1 MISFVNVCLDDD
13 MPEYMN
19 GLIRCGSVISEDE
32 NGKETDHQDLIDNTE
47 YHSSDELIKDIAN
60 RLNVRTDI
68 VEISS

>member
-1 MISFVNVCLDDD
+1 MISFVNIYLDDN

-19 GLIRCGSVISEDE
+19 GLMRCGSVISEDE

-60 RLNVRTDI
+60 RLQVSTDI
-68 VEISS
+68 IEICS